1 MSQGEGQIKGMN
13 TKQNYARHINVSFHK
28 KQVSDINVSFH
39 NKHISYLHAFKCIR
53 YQSREYKLHVQH
65 RQLTVNFY
73 RNTGPSS
80 FKCTRYQSQEIQI
93 MCTTSIPIP
102 TVNFYRYTGPSSNS
116 YSRVVAIVVMP
127 LARKD
132 QFGGKAFIITKVFII
147 AVQKLIANH

>member
-1 MSQGEGQIKGMN
+1 MFPFIRSKSVTSMFPFIISIF
-13 TKQNYARHINVSFHK
+13 HICMHS
-28 KQVSDINVSFH
+28 SALDISHV
-39 NKHISYLHAFKCIR
+39 K
-53 YQSREYKLHVQH
+53 YKLHVQH

-80 FKCTRYQSQEIQI
+80 FKCIRYQSQEIQI